1 MSKSNH
7 NEDKFASKA
16 NRASKYMK
24 KNMLSK
30 SNHNDYQDNEYE
42 FTQRYSELNY
52 ENIE

>member
-24 KNMLSK
+24 KNILSK
-30 SNHNDYQDNEYE
+30 SNHNDYQEFDNELE
-42 FTQRYSELNY
+42 FTQRWNNK
-52 ENIE
+52 NIE